1 MKILITTDWYEP
13 VINGV
18 VTSVMN
24 LSRELRMRGHE
35 VKILTLARGRHTYI
49 DGDVIYAAS
58 MGVGRIY
65 PEARLKLP
73 VVKRVVDRLI
83 EWHPDVIHSQ
93 CEFSTFFMARQIA
106 EDTGAPII
114 HTYHTVY
121 EDYTHYFSPNAAW
134 GRKLVRRFTRMVANR
149 VDVMIAPSG
158 KIREVLEGYRVS
170 CPIEVVPS
178 GIDVESIA
186 RHVGDGSRCELR
198 KMYGISDDD
207 RVLLY
212 VGRLAKEKNIEEL
225 IRMVHRMD
233 DTYLVIV
240 GGGPHGGAL
249 RELVSELGVS
259 DRVVFTGMVS
269 PSEVSRYY
277 QIGDAFV
284 SASTSETQG
293 LTYIEA
299 LAAGLPLVC
308 RQDECLSGVVT
319 DGVNGWMYTDEDT
332 FDEAVREL
340 FDLSGSER
348 RAFREN
354 SFKAAW
360 SFSTKAFAEK
370 LEKIYDCRVC
380 GQEQISYDRVP
391 SA

>member
-49 DGDVIYAAS
+49 EGDVIYAAS
-58 MGVGRIY
+58 LGVGKIY

-73 VVKRVVDRLI
+73 VIRHVVDRLVD
-83 EWHPDVIHSQ
+83 WKPDIIHSQ

-106 EDTGAPII
+106 EETGAPIV

-134 GRKLVRRFTRMVANR
+134 GRRLVQKLTRRVADK

-158 KIREVLEGYRVS
+158 KIRDVLERYRIT
-170 CPIEVVPS
+170 CPVEVVPS

-186 RHVGDGSRCELR
+186 RHIDDGSRDELR
-198 KMYGISDDD
+198 KIYGISGGD
-207 RVLLY
+207 RVLVY
-212 VGRLAKEKNIEEL
+212 VGRLAKEKNVEEL
-225 IRMVHRMD
+225 IRMVRKLD
-233 DTYLVIV
+233 GVYLVIV
-240 GGGPHGGAL
+240 GGGPYQSVL
-249 RELVSELGVS
+249 QELVCEFAVS
-259 DRVVFTGMVS
+259 DRVIFTGMIS

-299 LAAGLPLVC
+299 LAAGLPLIC
-308 RQDECLSGVVT
+308 RQDECLRDIVE
-319 DGVNGWMYTDEDT
+319 DGTNGWMYMDENT
-332 FDEAVREL
+332 FDYAVCEL
-340 FDLSGSER
+340 FGMTENER
-348 RAFREN
+348 RTMREN
-354 SFKAAW
+354 ACLTSEE
-360 SFSTKAFAEK
+360 FSTGAFAERM
-370 LEKIYDCRVC
+370 EEIYAEHCELSRC
-380 GQEQISYDRVP
+380 ILP
-391 SA
+391 